1 MIWLHNEDAV
11 SAIPMHYYGVK
22 GHWYFP
28 NGGGGYSRLKDG
40 QMMTM
45 LAEHGFRKNKPDDL
59 GNTPADRAQ
68 MWLIQNRS
76 VAYAGLLAG
85 YVRGGRSRQ
94 LRPVLVAGNIVR
106 AELRARTDT
115 QLAALTVELIHG
127 RAGLMAEPLAAAALE
142 WTTALVAVTLPEG
155 QPYPRIHAALDGV
168 LTAIESAPSARG
180 WAMAL
185 VRYEGVVLAELGYGG
200 ELGDEGDL
208 PSLLNDNGR
217 RLAADLLVD
226 RRAQPLA
233 ARERLVDRLL
243 RAVA

>member
-1 MIWLHNEDAV
+1 MPVQIETEALV
-11 SAIPMHYYGVK
+11 VGVRAH
-22 GHWYFP
+22 G
-28 NGGGGYSRLKDG
+28 
-40 QMMTM
+40 
-45 LAEHGFRKNKPDDL
+45 EHGAVVRVL
-59 GNTPADRAQ
+59 TAAH
-68 MWLIQNRS
+68 
-76 VAYAGLLAG
+76 GLLAG

-200 ELGDEGDL
+200 EPRDDGDL
-208 PSLLNDNGR
+208 VSLLNDNGR